1 MVRASLK
8 FRATPIRFVEVG
20 SPLLEARASTR
31 PLGDGGFAAA
41 IRACSYGSLR
51 GRWGMSSEGLYEDTA
66 PKTTSP
72 TDHERNLDNA
82 EKIARRC
89 SKPREDTI

>member
-1 MVRASLK
+1 
-8 FRATPIRFVEVG
+8 
-20 SPLLEARASTR
+20 
-31 PLGDGGFAAA
+31 
-41 IRACSYGSLR
+41 
-51 GRWGMSSEGLYEDTA
+51 MSSEGLYEDTA